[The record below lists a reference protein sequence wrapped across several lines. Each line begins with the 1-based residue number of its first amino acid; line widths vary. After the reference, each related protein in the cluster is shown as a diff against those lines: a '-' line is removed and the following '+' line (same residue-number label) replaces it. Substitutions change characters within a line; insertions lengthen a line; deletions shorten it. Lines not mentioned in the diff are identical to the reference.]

1 MKRMIFLTLCFFLMC
16 SCTVTVSADD
26 CGIYET
32 ARELY
37 EAWVS
42 QGCVPDYISG
52 VWSTYG
58 DTSHLTFGLV
68 EGEAG
73 ELGKQEILALVRN
86 DATVTIVYQTYS
98 RNYLYRIQEEVVDAY
113 FGKNLGLVTAGVDE
127 YNNTLCFEVHTDYAN
142 NADTLAMIQ
151 LVTEQYGDAVDFRIV
166 DGVIQF
172 VNGTQPPATG
182 PALVVTQPKK
192 EVFPLVFFFGLFG
205 LTVTC
210 FFLLQAQRKRVIAV
224 AADGIPAIMGV
235 QPISEKDVE
244 DAIRKADIAPSE
256 TLDDRVM
263 ASIRSDHAE

>member
-1 MKRMIFLTLCFFLMC
+1 MKRTILLAMCFLVI
-16 SCTVTVSADD
+16 CTCAVTASAEDS
-26 CGIYET
+26 GIYDT
-32 ARELY
+32 ARQLY

-42 QGCVPDYISG
+42 QDCVPDYISG

-166 DGVIQF
+166 DGGIQF

-192 EVFPLVFFFGLFG
+192 EVFPLVFFGLFG